1 MNIASQKPLVSVVIP
16 AYNAEGTIIEALE
29 SVRLQTCSPNEIIVV
44 DDGSTDNTRKV
55 IYDYVRN
62 VRNVQIVRFDHDDHV
77 RDEIADRLEQAERPN
92 NSNMSNKSGDR
103 TIRTR
108 FPYEVINLTYLYQS
122 NSGPSKARNTGIK
135 ASKGQYIAFLDADDL
150 WTHDKLEKQL
160 HVFFQ
165 QPSVDIVFTDVKITR
180 MRNGQ
185 IEEFTVFQYKKLNR
199 DFFGHEVIVINPLE
213 KLMKLNFMPTPAVMA
228 KKACFDN
235 GRYFNEKR
243 YHVEDW
249 ELWLKMSL
257 HFNFAY
263 VSDVCV
269 HVREMGDGLS
279 SNELEMILSVIDI
292 FESFIEENGAAELP
306 LKKTALSNSLREQYK
321 WTGYFLMKNRNK
333 KLARSYFRKS
343 LGHGIDFKT
352 VFYYVNTFLGHV

>member
-135 ASKGQYIAFLDADDL
+135 ASKGQ
-150 WTHDKLEKQL
+150 
-160 HVFFQ
+160 
-165 QPSVDIVFTDVKITR
+165 
-180 MRNGQ
+180 
-185 IEEFTVFQYKKLNR
+185 
-199 DFFGHEVIVINPLE
+199 
-213 KLMKLNFMPTPAVMA
+213 
-228 KKACFDN
+228 
-235 GRYFNEKR
+235 
-243 YHVEDW
+243 
-249 ELWLKMSL
+249 
-257 HFNFAY
+257 
-263 VSDVCV
+263 
-269 HVREMGDGLS
+269 
-279 SNELEMILSVIDI
+279 
-292 FESFIEENGAAELP
+292 
-306 LKKTALSNSLREQYK
+306 
-321 WTGYFLMKNRNK
+321 
-333 KLARSYFRKS
+333 
-343 LGHGIDFKT
+343 
-352 VFYYVNTFLGHV
+352 